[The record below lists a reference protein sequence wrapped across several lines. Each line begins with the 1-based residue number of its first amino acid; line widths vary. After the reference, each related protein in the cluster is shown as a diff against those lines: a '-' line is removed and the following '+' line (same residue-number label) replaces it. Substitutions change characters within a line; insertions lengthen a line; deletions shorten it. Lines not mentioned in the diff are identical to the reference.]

1 MINNSNNNNNCKEI
15 TNNNINNNHEKE
27 NIKKILYSKVKISKK
42 HGSINIDTNQNLNN
56 VRCKTFRYIRKN
68 KNKIERVINYKN
80 GNENIIVKTQEMQF
94 GITSRP
100 SDRSFNILDKTEPIN
115 FNLNAPLIKQNSFI
129 KYKTYLSNEMND
141 IGNNTSKNNTKKMN
155 AINLSHIVPYNYD
168 EQEDNFSTKK
178 FNAGICKLSY
188 NFSNDKLMN
197 NISGADDII
206 CTENEEIKLEQIIPL
221 LSFEDLLIIEDKL
234 I

>member
-1 MINNSNNNNNCKEI
+1 
-15 TNNNINNNHEKE
+15 
-27 NIKKILYSKVKISKK
+27 
-42 HGSINIDTNQNLNN
+42 
-56 VRCKTFRYIRKN
+56 
-68 KNKIERVINYKN
+68 
-80 GNENIIVKTQEMQF
+80 MQF
-94 GITSRP
+94 GIASRP

-234 I
+234 NLVLIVLEKGNKSYEEYFDLWNFFFSSTLKSKFEQIFKYFIKETEFMQIFVN